1 MGVTFLKIQS
11 RKNVNINISQE
22 ISDQLETNEDSKKID
37 PYYCAIKTMVSGKL
51 KTVGHIPREVS
62 RHTYFYIKE
71 KGRRIDHSVLST
83 RYRPSLIPSG
93 GLKIPLMMTFRSPR
107 YITHQKMKDF
117 MTKLYSYDHKPVTKN
132 VQSDLDSDEFHI
144 EIKENDVEEGE
155 DSKVVAAPE
164 AKKRKMTVAYNSDD
178 CDEEKEKTQKKTTF
192 KKDSDD
198 KIPESNKKDSDD
210 AIPGS
215 MSKLSKIVS
224 YDDTDNDSWR
234 FAVYAFLF
242 VPILDLV
249 CILYFLSI
257 NNYLQMLTSELDFAS
272 F

>member
-37 PYYCAIKTMVSGKL
+37 PYYCAIKTIISGKL

-132 VQSDLDSDEFHI
+132 VQPDLDSMNFI
-144 EIKENDVEEGE
+144 
-155 DSKVVAAPE
+155 
-164 AKKRKMTVAYNSDD
+164 
-178 CDEEKEKTQKKTTF
+178 
-192 KKDSDD
+192 
-198 KIPESNKKDSDD
+198 
-210 AIPGS
+210 
-215 MSKLSKIVS
+215 
-224 YDDTDNDSWR
+224 
-234 FAVYAFLF
+234 
-242 VPILDLV
+242 
-249 CILYFLSI
+249 
-257 NNYLQMLTSELDFAS
+257 
-272 F
+272 